1 MPTLAT
7 SSGSSQQ
14 GIFGGIGAVIAAAKY
29 GGKAV
34 KKIRKRA
41 QKTTMP
47 RIDVDELVQGG
58 SFDVGEDI
66 EITDQYGNRI
76 EANIEP
82 RNRRRRR
89 RKLLTAS
96 DKSDIAFLVG
106 QLGTGQAGKAA
117 ISALLSRRC

>member
-7 SSGSSQQ
+7 SSGSAHQ
-14 GIFGGIGAVIAAAKY
+14 GIFGGVGAIIEAAKL
-29 GGKAV
+29 GKKAI
-34 KKIRKRA
+34 KKVRKRSPR
-41 QKTTMP
+41 MP